1 MAGTIIVDRIESD
14 ASYASNINVAA
25 QVTFSN
31 TVAFAGST
39 SGTTT
44 VVAAAVAGTT
54 TLTLPATSGTVLQ
67 SGTTVTEAQGGTGTT
82 VGYYGFKNRIINGAM
97 VISQRNAGASVTV
110 NDNPAV
116 GLYPTDRFLV
126 QGTTSA
132 GVYTAQQSTS
142 TPPAGFTNFLRMT
155 TTTASAS
162 PAAGAVYVMSQ
173 IIEGYNIADF
183 GFGAAGAST
192 ITVSFWVRSSLTG
205 TFSGSLRNGTAFNRS
220 YPFTYAISSANTW
233 EQKSVTIAGDT
244 SGTWSTG
251 NTGGLVLAWDIGGG
265 STYASTANTW
275 QTGNYTAVTGSTR
288 LISTLSATLDITGV
302 QLEKGSTATS
312 FDYRPYGT
320 ELLLCQRYYAKTFNQ
335 TTAPAQNTGY
345 AGTLMAVGTGGK
357 LVANWN
363 YPATMR
369 AIPTLTTFSPNDATS
384 NWYSAAGPTS
394 IASLSGAGTTSAYIY
409 DRDGNASNPYQ
420 YWIQATASA
429 EL

>member
-1 MAGTIIVDRIESD
+1 MPIQKI
-14 ASYASNINVAA
+14 
-25 QVTFSN
+25 
-31 TVAFAGST
+31 T
-39 SGTTT
+39 SGIIQDGA
-44 VVAAAVAGTT
+44 VAAADIVSVSNTAISGLITASQIAAVNGSVITANTIANSAIQTGAVENYMSAAG
-54 TLTLPATSGTVLQ
+54 L
-67 SGTTVTEAQGGTGTT
+67 
-82 VGYYGFKNRIINGAM
+82 GFGMRNRIINGAM

-142 TPPAGFTNFLRMT
+142 TPPSGFTNFLRMT

-205 TFSGSLRNGTAFNRS
+205 TFSGSLRNGTSFNRS
-220 YPFTYAISSANTW
+220 YPFTYAISAANTW

-275 QTGNYTAVTGSTR
+275 QAGNYTAVTGSTR

-320 ELLLCQRYYAKTFNQ
+320 ELALCQRYYQKVTNAYLGLTFN
-335 TTAPAQNTGY
+335 AASLNYGGY
-345 AGTLMAVGTGGK
+345 PLKV
-357 LVANWN
+357 
-363 YPATMR
+363 TMR
-369 AIPTLTTFSPNDATS
+369 AAPTLDSGASYSVASGSAGTPAFQNAGSYNSTTADVIQLYNSAS
-384 NWYSAAGPTS
+384 NW
-394 IASLSGAGTTSAYIY
+394 TTS
-409 DRDGNASNPYQ
+409 SHCSV
-420 YWIQATASA
+420 SA
-429 EL
+429 GFSSEL